1 MVFELKPS
9 KNEVPG
15 VLIFSHKEYKLL
27 FNKDSQNKYLKKL
40 KDNYFIGIH
49 WGASEDNIIK
59 NKLIDFHFCLPGL
72 LSENIIP
79 NSELINLTSRN
90 FLNRDY
96 KNHKSEKFYDII
108 TVGRKV
114 KVKRYLEFFL
124 IIKEVMKVKPD
135 LKVMIVAPNIINP
148 KKSTVDFLFEENL
161 NEIFTDSEKKNITI
175 YSENNYL
182 SRDEIIDLYNK
193 SKIFLF
199 TSIREGV
206 AKVTGE
212 AALCGLRVLI
222 YKYFRGNATYGIDK
236 RQYSLFKDIEDCASQ
251 VLSILSETESTIYDN
266 KDLHEDESILKL
278 DLFLSEL
285 YNKNKYEFDG
295 EFISDD
301 LMNNLN
307 SFNNSLPKEL
317 VIKNS
322 NDLKNNY
329 SFLKY
334 CESKNIKINLIDY
347 MFCYLFDFN
356 LSIREAARKWK
367 NIIPLFIWKIY
378 RRRNQYNRLF
388 K

>member
-175 YSENNYL
+175 HSENNYL

-236 RQYSLFKDIEDCASQ
+236 RQYSLFKDIEDCALQ

-295 EFISDD
+295 EFITDD

-334 CESKNIKINLIDY
+334 CESKNVKINLIDY

-367 NIIPLFIWKIY
+367 NLIPLFIWKIY